1 MGKKN
6 KNAKAQAKKAARKAA
21 GERIAKQQAALKAA
35 RELGSPL
42 EQLPPPFVAFAR
54 NGLNAAL
61 EFATA
66 ATLAAPDKAAV
77 EQLLEANMAPIYGA
91 EEWEKQARAEKAKQL
106 AEEDTRL
113 LLVRSKAPAATP
125 SPAASPVKDA
135 AQEDAPEDAAAAEP
149 VEAEDAPAK
158 GAAQDILAFMHFRYE
173 IEEDCLMVSTQRSVT
188 TLSSDA
194 DRCSQQLYVYELQVA
209 QNEATRRKGLGK
221 HMLLL
226 AEMIARKAGMSG
238 VMLTCQ
244 RANASAQAF
253 YTSCKYAVDAIS
265 PGKCDPSAEEDEYD
279 YEIFSKVWD
288 PEARSVLDKRAEV
301 AMKANMEGGGG
312 KMKAEFG
319 VKEGHMDTSRNKLLP

>member
-21 GERIAKQQAALKAA
+21 GERIQKQQAALKAA
-35 RELGSPL
+35 RETGSPL

-54 NGLNAAL
+54 NGLDAAL

-66 ATLAAPDKAAV
+66 ATLAAPDKEAV

-149 VEAEDAPAK
+149 AEAEDAPAK

-173 IEEDCLMVSTQRSVT
+173 IEEDCLV
-188 TLSSDA
+188 
-194 DRCSQQLYVYELQVA
+194 LYIYELQVA

-226 AEMIARKAGMSG
+226 AEMIAKKSGMSG

-244 RANASAQAF
+244 RANAAAQAF
-253 YTSCKYAVDAIS
+253 YTSCKYAVDNIS
-265 PGKCDPSAEEDEYD
+265 PGKCDPSAEADEYD

-301 AMKANMEGGGG
+301 AMKANMEGGGA

-319 VKEGHMDTSRNKLLP
+319 NREGHMDTSRNKLLP